1 MKEITLKLGNEDRTF
16 YFGLGFLG
24 NLLEKE
30 NIGINEIDEKLVN
43 NPFKW
48 MPLIMYYSLAW
59 GYTRRNEFIPFDTFD
74 VSEWIDEVGM
84 DDTVIID
91 FFNAFRQ
98 SLIKDVP
105 TDKKKVTTKKAK

>member
-1 MKEITLKLGNEDRTF
+1 MKQIELNLGGEKRTF

-30 NIGINEIDEKLVN
+30 NIGINEIDEKLIN

-48 MPLIMYYSLAW
+48 MPLVMYYSLAW

-74 VSEWIDEVGM
+74 VTEWIDEIGI

-91 FFNAFRQ
+91 FFTAFRQ
-98 SLIKDVP
+98 SLTKDVP
-105 TDKKKVTTKKAK
+105 ENKEVKKKVTKK

>member
-1 MKEITLKLGNEDRTF
+1 MKQIELELGEEKRTF

-30 NIGINEIDEKLVN
+30 NISINEIDEKLVN

-48 MPLIMYYSLAW
+48 MPLIMYYSLVY
-59 GYTRRNEFIPFDTFD
+59 GYTRKNEYAPFDAFQ
-74 VSEWIDEVGM
+74 VSEWVDEVGM
-84 DDTVIID
+84 DNTVIID

-98 SLIKDVP
+98 SLTKDVP
-105 TDKKKVTTKKAK
+105 ENKEVKKKVTKK